1 MTDAARRGIQG
12 AHRSHGGP
20 DIWCEDL
27 VRIHTTEGIEVQ
39 ALQGL
44 SLTVEPGEVV
54 AIVGAS
60 GSGKST
66 LLNILSGLDKPT
78 GGKARVA
85 GEDLS
90 GMSPRQRTEFRR
102 GAVGFVF
109 QQTSRN
115 LLPFLSSVE
124 NVAMPMVISNRG
136 ERRERALKLLGLL
149 GVADL
154 ADRRPAE
161 MSGGQQQRVAI
172 ATALANAPAVLLADE
187 PTGELDEV
195 NSAQVLDAMRDAAEQ
210 LGTTVLIVTHDPMV
224 SDHVA
229 RTIQIRDGRT
239 STEVLR
245 RTVTDEE
252 GTREVADE
260 YTVIDRNGRIQLPAG
275 HVRSLG
281 LHERVRLELEPD
293 HVGIWPGADFEA
305 TAPSRHAA
313 PDEDDDDAPGSA
325 STPSRAA
332 SAADDEEDPS

>member
-1 MTDAARRGIQG
+1 MTEAATARR
-12 AHRSHGGP
+12 ALPAAERTHTGP

-27 VRIHTTEGIEVQ
+27 VRIHTTEGVEVQ

-44 SLTVEPGEVV
+44 NLTVDPGEVV

-78 GGKARVA
+78 GGRARVA
-85 GEDLS
+85 GQDLTAM
-90 GMSPRQRTEFRR
+90 GPRQRIDFRR
-102 GAVGFVF
+102 HSVGFVF

-115 LLPFLSSVE
+115 LLPFLTAAE
-124 NVAMPMVISNRG
+124 NVATPMVIAGRK
-136 ERRERALKLLGLL
+136 ERRERATQLLELL
-149 GVADL
+149 GVGDC
-154 ADRRPAE
+154 ADRRPQQ

-172 ATALANAPAVLLADE
+172 ATALANSPAVLLADE

-195 NSAQVLDAMRDAAEQ
+195 NSAEVLDLMRSAATD

-245 RTVTDEE
+245 RTELGDDGVA
-252 GTREVADE
+252 REVAEE
-260 YTVIDRNGRIQLPAG
+260 YTVLDRNGRLQLPDA
-275 HVRSLG
+275 HIEAFG
-281 LHERVRLELEPD
+281 LRERVRISRED
-293 HVGIWPGADFEA
+293 SHVGVW
-305 TAPSRHAA
+305 
-313 PDEDDDDAPGSA
+313 PDEEHPVVARRSAP
-325 STPSRAA
+325 
-332 SAADDEEDPS
+332 EEDAE

>member
-1 MTDAARRGIQG
+1 MNATARRGTG
-12 AHRSHGGP
+12 GVRRSYPGP

-44 SLTVEPGEVV
+44 SLTVDPGEVV

-85 GEDLS
+85 GEDLTAMTP
-90 GMSPRQRTEFRR
+90 GQRTRFRR
-102 GAVGFVF
+102 GSVGFVF

-115 LLPFLSSVE
+115 LLPFLSAAE
-124 NVAMPMVISNRG
+124 NVQVPMLIGGTRD
-136 ERRERALKLLGLL
+136 RAARSLELLSLL
-149 GVADL
+149 GVVDL
-154 ADRRPAE
+154 ADRMPGQL
-161 MSGGQQQRVAI
+161 SGGQQQRVAI
-172 ATALANAPAVLLADE
+172 ATALANAPSVLLADE

-195 NSAQVLDAMRDAAEQ
+195 HSAEVLDVMRHAAES

-245 RTVTDEE
+245 RTVTDAD
-252 GTREVADE
+252 GTREVAEE

-293 HVGIWPGADFEA
+293 HVGIWPG
-305 TAPSRHAA
+305 TGHSAPSR
-313 PDEDDDDAPGSA
+313 
-325 STPSRAA
+325 RAA
-332 SAADDEEDPS
+332 TDDEEDQS

>member
-1 MTDAARRGIQG
+1 MSEPARRGVPG
-12 AHRSHGGP
+12 VHRPYPGP

-44 SLTVEPGEVV
+44 SLSIEPGEVV

-66 LLNILSGLDKPT
+66 LLTILSGLDRPT

-85 GEDLS
+85 GEDLTV
-90 GMSPRQRTEFRR
+90 MSPRQRTEFRR
-102 GAVGFVF
+102 RCVGFVF

-115 LLPFLSSVE
+115 LLPFLSARE
-124 NVAMPMVISNRG
+124 NVELPMVISGRK
-136 ERRERALKLLGLL
+136 ERAGRAVELLDLLGA
-149 GVADL
+149 ADL

-161 MSGGQQQRVAI
+161 LSGGQQQRVAI
-172 ATALANAPAVLLADE
+172 ATALANSPSVLLADE

-195 NSAQVLDAMRDAAEQ
+195 NSALVLDAMRAAAQ
-210 LGTTVLIVTHDPMV
+210 RLGTTVLIVTHDPMV

-245 RTVTDEE
+245 RTITDAS
-252 GTREVADE
+252 GTREIAEE

-275 HVRSLG
+275 HVRSLD
-281 LHERVRLELEPD
+281 LRERVRLELESD
-293 HVGIWPGADFEA
+293 HVGIWPGAQA
-305 TAPSRHAA
+305 TAPNR
-313 PDEDDDDAPGSA
+313 P
-325 STPSRAA
+325 
-332 SAADDEEDPS
+332 ADPEEDTP

>member
-1 MTDAARRGIQG
+1 MSDKARRAGTVVE
-12 AHRSHGGP
+12 RPYPGP

-44 SLTVEPGEVV
+44 SLTVDPGEVV

-66 LLNILSGLDKPT
+66 LLNILSGLDRPT
-78 GGKARVA
+78 GGRARVA
-85 GEDLS
+85 GEDLTS
-90 GMSPRQRTEFRR
+90 MTQRQRTAFRR
-102 GAVGFVF
+102 GCVGFVF

-115 LLPFLSSVE
+115 LLPFLTARE
-124 NVAMPMVISNRG
+124 NVELPMVISNRPQ
-136 ERRERALKLLGLL
+136 RSERAHELLGLL

-154 ADRRPAE
+154 ADRHPSD

-172 ATALANAPAVLLADE
+172 ATALANSPSVLLADE

-195 NSAQVLDAMRDAAEQ
+195 NSALVLDAMRAAAER

-245 RTVTDEE
+245 RTVTDAA
-252 GTREVADE
+252 GTREIAEE

-275 HVRSLG
+275 HVSSLG
-281 LHERVRLELEPD
+281 LHERVRLELEQD
-293 HVGIWPGADFEA
+293 HVGIWPG
-305 TAPSRHAA
+305 TQPQV
-313 PDEDDDDAPGSA
+313 PGRQA
-325 STPSRAA
+325 QE
-332 SAADDEEDPS
+332 EEDPS